1 MFNKQSF
8 NLSSISTKYLPFVT
22 QKLIKSNLHV
32 NTSTCH
38 QYTCHQKI
46 NKTTTCDCTASS
58 ADLMK
63 GWSYVDVY
71 DSLMFGI
78 VTATTSS
85 ATIQELM
92 KSWSN
97 VDVDVSLMF
106 ARRVE
111 LMTCWSL
118 VRLG

>member
-1 MFNKQSF
+1 MHHHP
-8 NLSSISTKYLPFVT
+8 Y
-22 QKLIKSNLHV
+22 V
-32 NTSTCH
+32 NTETTNH
-38 QYTCHQKI
+38 QHWVIQHLSFVDVDVSLMFHFI
-46 NKTTTCDCTASS
+46 GAATTATS
-58 ADLMK
+58 LEMMK

-71 DSLMFGI
+71 NSLMFGI

-111 LMTCWSL
+111 LMTCSSL
-118 VRLG
+118 VKLG